1 MFNCVRILGKC
12 SVSWHCRRRAGLRK
26 AILGQHFWARGYF
39 VSTVGRDE
47 EVIREYI
54 RNEEQED
61 KRLEQ
66 LNLWR

>member
-1 MFNCVRILGKC
+1 MLPVTASSQFQPH
-12 SVSWHCRRRAGLRK
+12 SRR
-26 AILGQHFWARGYF
+26 HPRGYY

-47 EVIREYI
+47 QAIREYI
-54 RNEEQED
+54 KNQEEED